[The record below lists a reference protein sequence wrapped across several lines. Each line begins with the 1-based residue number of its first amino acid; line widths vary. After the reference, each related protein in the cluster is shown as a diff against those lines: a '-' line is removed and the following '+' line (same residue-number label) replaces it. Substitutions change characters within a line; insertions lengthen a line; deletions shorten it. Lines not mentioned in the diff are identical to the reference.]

1 MIYGIGTD
9 IVSVLRIKRIV
20 HKHKGFVKR
29 FFTEEEATYFE
40 QINYRAESIAGM
52 FSAKE
57 SVVKA
62 LGTGFRDFSMKD
74 IEIRKDDLGCPYAVL
89 YRKAKKLFHQKK
101 LSSIYLSI
109 SHEKE
114 FAVSVCVIE
123 A

>member
-20 HKHKGFVKR
+20 HKHKSFVKR

-40 QINYRAESIAGM
+40 QINYRAESIAGV

-57 SVVKA
+57 SVAKA
-62 LGTGFRDFSMKD
+62 LGTGFRNFSMKD
-74 IEIRKDDLGCPYAVL
+74 IEIRKDDLGCPKVIL
-89 YRKAKKLFHQKK
+89 YREAKRLFNEKK
-101 LSSIYLSI
+101 LSYIHLSI

-114 FAVSVCVIE
+114 FAISVCMIE
-123 A
+123 V